1 MAQLLISALV
11 VAAFFS
17 APSADGAFCTS
28 GPDPGE
34 RTNDAPFDTT
44 AHAFVRSVENGA
56 LYEAGPENARFPLLH
71 VYGSAYEMGFAQGQ
85 IWGKAHMEKFAAG
98 TYEYLIQG
106 GLDAL
111 GDRLPEKF
119 QALLIEKGLD
129 RALDWTAEQ
138 TAPFT
143 PQHYLDEIRGIAD
156 GAGVDYQTLLRL
168 NMIPEVTKASCSFFG
183 AWGDASADGHTYQL
197 RALDYA
203 TDCDTFT
210 DMRMVVVY
218 HPSGG
223 RVASVSL
230 GWPGLVG
237 VLTGFSEQQIGISEI
252 GVSFSDDSFGQGTD
266 NTPPE
271 KVAGQP
277 WMSVLRDVA
286 ETATGL
292 DSALAVIENANR
304 TCNLIIGIGSGKD
317 GVANGVEYSGYVAVP
332 YNDTTL
338 LPANDTW
345 HAQIPGV
352 VYNGMDWD
360 CPTYTGVLHDQLA
373 KYRGSIDAATAV
385 GHILPT
391 VQTGNLHIAVT
402 DLTDSQFFVS
412 FMRMTTASE
421 DEPFFAYERQFTQ
434 LDMPTLFAMP
444 APEVVS
450 A

>member
-1 MAQLLISALV
+1 M
-11 VAAFFS
+11 
-17 APSADGAFCTS
+17 
-28 GPDPGE
+28 
-34 RTNDAPFDTT
+34 
-44 AHAFVRSVENGA
+44 
-56 LYEAGPENARFPLLH
+56 
-71 VYGSAYEMGFAQGQ
+71 
-85 IWGKAHMEKFAAG
+85 
-98 TYEYLIQG
+98 
-106 GLDAL
+106 
-111 GDRLPEKF
+111 
-119 QALLIEKGLD
+119 
-129 RALDWTAEQ
+129 
-138 TAPFT
+138 
-143 PQHYLDEIRGIAD
+143 
-156 GAGVDYQTLLRL
+156 LRP
-168 NMIPEVTKASCSFFG
+168 NMIPEVTKASALLG
-183 AWGDASADGHTYQL
+183 ARDASADGHTYQL
-197 RALDYA
+197 RALT

-218 HPSGG
+218 HLPGARRVRVLAGPRG
-223 RVASVSL
+223 RAH
-230 GWPGLVG
+230 GL
-237 VLTGFSEQQIGISEI
+237 LEQQIGISEI
-252 GVSFSDDSFGQGTD
+252 GVSFSDDSFGRPT
-266 NTPPE
+266 TRRRRRWR
-271 KVAGQP
+271 AA
-277 WMSVLRDVA
+277 WMSVLRDAA
-286 ETATGL
+286 ETATGF
-292 DSALAVIENANR
+292 DSALAVIENVNR
-304 TCNLIIGIGSGKD
+304 TATSYRHRPVD
-317 GVANGVEYSGYVAVP
+317 GVANGGSTATSP
-332 YNDTTL
+332 PHNDTTL

>member
-1 MAQLLISALV
+1 MTMRVELLALI
-11 VAAFFS
+11 FS
-17 APSADGAFCTS
+17 AGVQSARTAFCTS

-34 RTNDAPFDTT
+34 RTNTAPFET
-44 AHAFVRSVENGA
+44 APPVFVKSAANGA
-56 LYEAGPENARFPLLH
+56 LYEAGPANAKFPVLH
-71 VYGSAYEMGFAQGQ
+71 VYGSAYEMGYAQGT
-85 IWGKAHMEKFAAG
+85 IIGKEKMTKFAAG
-98 TYEYLIQG
+98 TYEYLISG
-106 GLDAL
+106 GLASL

-119 QALLIEKGLD
+119 QALLIEKGLN

-143 PQHYLDEIRGIAD
+143 PQAYFDEIRGIAD

-183 AWGDASADGHTYQL
+183 AWGDAASDGHTYQL

-203 TDCDTFT
+203 TDCETFT
-210 DMRMVVVY
+210 DMRMVIVY
-218 HPSGG
+218 HPSAAGA
-223 RVASVSL
+223 VAHVSV

-237 VLTGFSEQQIGISEI
+237 ILTGFSAAQIGISEI

-266 NTPPE
+266 DTPPE
-271 KVAGQP
+271 KVQGQP

-286 ETATGL
+286 TTATDL
-292 DSALAVIENANR
+292 ESALAVVENANR
-304 TCNLIIGIGSGKD
+304 TCNLIIGLGSGKD

-338 LPANDTW
+338 LPQNDTW

-352 VYNGMDWD
+352 VYNGMDWN
-360 CPTYTGVLHDQLA
+360 CPTYTGALHDQLA
-373 KYRGSIDAATAV
+373 KYRGSIDAVTAV

-412 FMRMTTASE
+412 FMRMTTAPE
-421 DEPFFAYERQFTQ
+421 DEPFYAYERQFTQ
-434 LDMPTLFAMP
+434 LDMPTLFSLP
-444 APEVVS
+444 PPTS